1 MQLGL
6 LIAGIVAWSAM
17 HLFPAVLPGARLELV
32 DRLGRGPWR
41 GLFSLV
47 IISSLVLIV
56 FGWRSSVPDFVYTP
70 PLAGSPVPAVLVLIA
85 FVLFVAA
92 RVPSNIKRM
101 LRHPQ
106 LTGLILWVVA
116 HLLANGD
123 SRSIALFGGLGCWAL
138 AEIVLINRRDGAWE
152 RPDARPILADVI
164 VVIAAAFAFALVLYF
179 HERLFGV
186 PPIAA

>member
-1 MQLGL
+1 MSL

-17 HLFPAVLPGARLELV
+17 HLFPAVLPGARQKAI

-47 IISSLVLIV
+47 ILGSVVLIV
-56 FGWRSSVPDFVYTP
+56 LGWRSSMPGFVYSA

-92 RVPSNIKRM
+92 RVPSNMKRV

-106 LTGLILWVVA
+106 LTGLMLWAAA

-123 SRSIALFGGLGCWAL
+123 TRSIVLFGGLGAWAL
-138 AEIVLINRRDGAWE
+138 AEVILINRRDGAWE
-152 RPDARPILADVI
+152 RPGSKPFLSDVI
-164 VVIAAAFAFALVLYF
+164 VLTAAALAFALVLYF